1 VDASTN
7 TQFEIP
13 ARKTAF
19 FISQSQFWQVMYF
32 RLQNPS
38 KPLAPQ
44 ATLLWNG
51 ALVPDAAGA

>member
-1 VDASTN
+1 
-7 TQFEIP
+7 
-13 ARKTAF
+13 
-19 FISQSQFWQVMYF
+19 MYY

-51 ALVPDAAGA
+51 SLVPDAAGAYPNANVSTFEFAAQAAAAEVEAV